1 MATIFTAIGT
11 GRGQELFISYG
22 PGTATTLVKDIRNG
36 ATGSSPQ
43 MLGPLLVNGVSDPTK
58 LLLLADDGTA
68 GAEIWVTD
76 GTAAGTTLFKDINE
90 GAAGAFAS
98 TWLAVGIHAVFT
110 AETAASGT
118 ALWVSDG
125 TAVGTTLLADLNTG
139 AASAAP
145 LHLGSLIA
153 GGKADAAKA
162 MFVLDD
168 GKTGREIWVTD
179 GTSGGTALL
188 KDINP
193 AGNSTPTTWSAV
205 KNLAVFG
212 ANDGTN
218 GQELWVSDG
227 TGAGT
232 TLLLDA
238 AAGLPSSDPE
248 VLGPLLVG
256 GVADPNTLLVAL
268 DDITNGRELWVTDG
282 TKAGTSLFLNIA
294 AGTTGSDPSAWTA
307 VGKFA
312 VFAATT
318 AAEGRELWVTDGTAK
333 GTSLLLDARPGATGS
348 DPVILGPLITGGVPD
363 PTRLL
368 VRLDDGTNGAELW
381 VTDGTKVGTT
391 LFLDINPG
399 SKSSDPTGWTA
410 VNGQAVFV
418 ATTDAAGAE
427 LWVSDGTALGTKLVA
442 DANPG
447 SDGSSPTI
455 VGPLAENGL
464 ADPSR
469 LLVQLDDGT
478 NGQELWATN
487 GTGAGTLPYATL
499 NAGAAGAF
507 ALPGLEVATKLADF
521 SNATGG
527 VTYAIDASTVENI
540 LGSSKDDTFT
550 GNTSANAID
559 GGAGTDTVVFSQK
572 ADQYTIGIL
581 GNVTRVSGPDG
592 ADEMRF
598 VEQLQFGATAAITVD
613 SLRGQ
618 PGTEELYQ
626 NLVDGQLRF
635 GLPTRLAPNSNN
647 LVYILPADNGS
658 DVLEGTSFNDF
669 ANLGAG
675 NDAAAM
681 GAGDDFVDGGGGSN
695 FLTGGLGSDTYFIDG
710 RDLVPVWSCITDWQP
725 GEKLTLWGWRDGVS
739 LAAWDENNG
748 LPGFLGATLF
758 ADIDGNGLVETAI
771 TWTGITKAE
780 LPTPVPFE
788 VSGVGVYFFN

>member
-11 GRGQELFISYG
+11 GRGQELFVSYG

-43 MLGPLLVNGVSDPTK
+43 MLGPLLVNGISDPTK

-68 GAEIWVTD
+68 GAELWITD

-90 GAAGAFAS
+90 GAAGSFAS
-98 TWLAVGIHAVFT
+98 TWLSVGTHAVFT
-110 AETAASGT
+110 AETAAAGNE
-118 ALWVSDG
+118 LWVSDG
-125 TAVGTTLLADLNTG
+125 TAGGTTLLADLNTG

-145 LHLGSLIA
+145 LYLGPLIA
-153 GGKADAAKA
+153 GGKADAARA

-179 GTSGGTALL
+179 GTAGGTALL

-193 AGNSTPTTWSAV
+193 AGNSTPSTWTAV
-205 KNLAVFG
+205 KNLAVFS

-218 GQELWVSDG
+218 GQELWASDG

-268 DDITNGRELWVTDG
+268 DDITNGRELWITDG

-307 VGKFA
+307 VGKLA

-318 AAEGRELWVTDGTAK
+318 AAEGRELWVTDGTSK
-333 GTSLLLDARPGATGS
+333 GTSLLLDARPGANGS
-348 DPVILGPLITGGVPD
+348 DPIILGPLITGGVPD

-381 VTDGTKVGTT
+381 VTDGTKAGTT

-410 VNGQAVFV
+410 VDGQAVFV
-418 ATTDAAGAE
+418 ATTDAAGSE

-455 VGPLAENGL
+455 VGPLVENGL

-487 GTGAGTLPYATL
+487 GTGAGTVPYATL

-507 ALPGLEVATKLADF
+507 ALPGLELATKLADF

-527 VTYAIDASTVENI
+527 VTYAIGASTVVNI

-550 GNTSANAID
+550 GSTAANAID

-675 NDAAAM
+675 NDAASM

-695 FLTGGLGSDTYFIDG
+695 FLTGGLGSDTFFIDG
-710 RDLVPVWSCITDWQP
+710 RDLVPVWSCVTDWQP

-739 LAAWDENNG
+739 LAAWDESNG

-771 TWTGITKAE
+771 TWTGVTKAE
-780 LPTPVPFE
+780 LPIGVPFE
-788 VSGVGVYFFN
+788 VSGVGVLFFN

>member
-1 MATIFTAIGT
+1 
-11 GRGQELFISYG
+11 
-22 PGTATTLVKDIRNG
+22 
-36 ATGSSPQ
+36 
-43 MLGPLLVNGVSDPTK
+43 
-58 LLLLADDGTA
+58 
-68 GAEIWVTD
+68 
-76 GTAAGTTLFKDINE
+76 
-90 GAAGAFAS
+90 
-98 TWLAVGIHAVFT
+98 
-110 AETAASGT
+110 
-118 ALWVSDG
+118 
-125 TAVGTTLLADLNTG
+125 
-139 AASAAP
+139 
-145 LHLGSLIA
+145 
-153 GGKADAAKA
+153 
-162 MFVLDD
+162 
-168 GKTGREIWVTD
+168 
-179 GTSGGTALL
+179 
-188 KDINP
+188 
-193 AGNSTPTTWSAV
+193 
-205 KNLAVFG
+205 
-212 ANDGTN
+212 
-218 GQELWVSDG
+218 
-227 TGAGT
+227 
-232 TLLLDA
+232 
-238 AAGLPSSDPE
+238 
-248 VLGPLLVG
+248 
-256 GVADPNTLLVAL
+256 
-268 DDITNGRELWVTDG
+268 
-282 TKAGTSLFLNIA
+282 
-294 AGTTGSDPSAWTA
+294 
-307 VGKFA
+307 
-312 VFAATT
+312 
-318 AAEGRELWVTDGTAK
+318 
-333 GTSLLLDARPGATGS
+333 
-348 DPVILGPLITGGVPD
+348 
-363 PTRLL
+363 
-368 VRLDDGTNGAELW
+368 
-381 VTDGTKVGTT
+381 
-391 LFLDINPG
+391 
-399 SKSSDPTGWTA
+399 

-550 GNTSANAID
+550 GSTAANAID

-695 FLTGGLGSDTYFIDG
+695 FLTGGLGSDTFFIDG

-771 TWTGITKAE
+771 TWTGVTKDQ